1 MALAEVAAGTI
12 LDLGAVDY
20 KNFDSSYFASKEVDI
35 LHEGI

>member
-20 KNFDSSYFASKEVDI
+20 KNFDPSYFTSKEVGI
-35 LHEGI
+35 LYEGI